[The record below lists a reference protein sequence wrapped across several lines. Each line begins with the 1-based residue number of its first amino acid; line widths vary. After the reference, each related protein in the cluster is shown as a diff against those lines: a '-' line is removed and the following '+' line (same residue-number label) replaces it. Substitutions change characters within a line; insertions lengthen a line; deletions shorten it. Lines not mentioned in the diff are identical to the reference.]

1 MNFFSNFDISSSA
14 MTAQRIKMDVISTNI
29 ANIDTVS
36 TENGGP
42 YLKKTA
48 IIGEKGTGRDFQS
61 LQEFRDFLDNGI
73 PRNAIETP
81 PGKGAEVKKIS
92 EDRQAVRYAYK
103 PGHPLADE
111 NGYVK
116 FPDIN
121 IIDEMIEMIKASR
134 VFEANLTAMNEAK
147 SVFQR
152 SLEIGKS

>member
-1 MNFFSNFDISSSA
+1 

-36 TENGGP
+36 TEGGGP

-48 IIGEKGTGRDFQS
+48 VIGEKGSGKEFQS
-61 LQEFRDFLDNGI
+61 LQGFRDYLDFGI
-73 PRNAIETP
+73 PRNTADAA
-81 PGKGAEVKKIS
+81 PGSGAEVKKIS
-92 EDRQAVRYAYK
+92 EDPQAVRYTYM

-121 IIDEMIEMIKASR
+121 IIDEMVEMIKASR
-134 VFEANLTAMNEAK
+134 VFEANLTALNEAK

-152 SLEIGKS
+152 SLDIGKS

>member
-1 MNFFSNFDISSSA
+1 
-14 MTAQRIKMDVISTNI
+14 MTVQRIRMDVISTNI

-36 TENGGP
+36 TASGGP
-42 YLKKTA
+42 YLKKTVV
-48 IIGEKGTGRDFQS
+48 IGEKRSGNEMQS
-61 LQEFRDFLDNGI
+61 LQGFRDYLESGI
-73 PRNAIETP
+73 PRNAAETS
-81 PGKGAEVKKIS
+81 PGKGLEVKKIS
-92 EDRQAVRYAYK
+92 EDPQAVRYAYL

-134 VFEANLTAMNEAK
+134 VFEANLTALNEAK

-152 SLEIGKS
+152 SLEIGKI